1 MASTP
6 RKTEKRRAQQV
17 SQRRQLDNRW
27 KCDRIHQIRDHPG
40 VFDATSTPRYGK
52 LTMIPLGPHQIVVLT
67 MTFMIKRSLRNHSK
81 TRGNCFDGTRE
92 ENEEVST
99 YPAFSVGISDLS
111 TVCPEYLPEDKDEV
125 HQLGFGLCRRA
136 VLAPSCAR
144 PFPRAW
150 GGICFAGIRADI
162 AGGGVS
168 GMKEGRANDGGSL
181 VVERARA
188 QRLVYLLHHSSS
200 LSPPAPS
207 QGSATADRVVFS
219 PSLSASLAPAR
230 VPPPSLVILCT
241 NRYRQGRAHHTPYR
255 YRPPPPWLG
264 VLECCV
270 GGGRFRS
277 KRRHAH
283 DPSFHLAFAAG
294 IGVVCGDDGC
304 VPPLSRPVRR
314 ALLPL
319 VSPAR
324 MAWQGVRS
332 PGRNKSIHRFE
343 WRPLGVD
350 ILHRGVPSP
359 STDGHDS
366 PLLLPGSGH
375 SREMEPSPIHGHR
388 DIKWA
393 QDPATTNAPFGAM
406 VDGSRVATLGSAF
419 TGDGTLSNSTSLVVS
434 KHARMIVSA
443 KTGQVKKP
451 FQNCR

>member
-1 MASTP
+1 MS
-6 RKTEKRRAQQV
+6 
-17 SQRRQLDNRW
+17 SG
-27 KCDRIHQIRDHPG
+27 G
-40 VFDATSTPRYGK
+40 V
-52 LTMIPLGPHQIVVLT
+52 GP
-67 MTFMIKRSLRNHSK
+67 FFCS
-81 TRGNCFDGTRE
+81 
-92 ENEEVST
+92 
-99 YPAFSVGISDLS
+99 SV
-111 TVCPEYLPEDKDEV
+111 
-125 HQLGFGLCRRA
+125 
-136 VLAPSCAR
+136 
-144 PFPRAW
+144 PRAW
-150 GGICFAGIRADI
+150 GGICFAGTRADI
-162 AGGGVS
+162 AGGGSRGDEGGAGQRRWLACCRASEGLASCVS
-168 GMKEGRANDGGSL
+168 SPPSL
-181 VVERARA
+181 VPV
-188 QRLVYLLHHSSS
+188 
-200 LSPPAPS
+200 PPAPS

-241 NRYRQGRAHHTPYR
+241 NRYRLGRAHHTPYR

-324 MAWQGVRS
+324 MAWQRVRS

-350 ILHRGVPSP
+350 ILQRGVPSP

-406 VDGSRVATLGSAF
+406 VDGSRVETLGSAF
-419 TGDGTLSNSTSLVVS
+419 TRDGTLSNSTSLVVS
-434 KHARMIVSA
+434 KPRKNDRVGKNWPSQETVPELQMRSKNDQGKMPPPRLALAAEPAKRALAENDAHPATRTPRPSSLAPRPLLAIESSPLSLSWRQAVKTTARLCVPC
-443 KTGQVKKP
+443 TP
-451 FQNCR
+451 HP